1 MTAPATPLFT
11 DLYQLTMMQG
21 YRSTG
26 LHRKE
31 ACFDLFFRHH
41 PFRGGYSI
49 AAGLEDALTFL
60 ETARFDGSDLDYLRS
75 LGLFAVEFLDGL
87 RAFGFSGTVHAVMEG
102 TVVFPNAPVLRVEGP
117 MDECQLV
124 ESSLLN
130 IVNFQSLIATKA
142 ARVCQE
148 VGGEN
153 VMEFG
158 LRRAQGPDGA
168 LTASRAAYIGGCAST
183 SNVLAG
189 KVHGIPVGGTHAH
202 SWVMAFD
209 SELEAFRAFARIY
222 PRDTVLLTDTY
233 DTLRSGVPNAI
244 RVALEMRERGESL
257 KGIRLDSGDLAY
269 LSIEARRMLDEAGLD
284 GVKIVCSGDLDEHI
298 LHDMKAQG
306 ARIDLYGVG
315 TNLAT
320 AQGDP
325 AFPGVYKM
333 AALRDP
339 GGPWEMKLKIADGR
353 KKSTLPGVKQV
364 WRLHD
369 ASGEMMA
376 DWIELEDAAPADGAA
391 DFTKGVVGHH
401 PVLTY
406 QKKRYDGI
414 AAAVPLLEPVFK
426 GGRRL
431 GPPRSLGESRERV
444 RAQLA
449 GLHPTMRRLL
459 NPHIYKVSIGPRLMQ
474 ETDRLRS
481 EPEDGAGDRSR
492 R

>member
-21 YRSTG
+21 YRITG
-26 LHRKE
+26 LHGRE

-60 ETARFDGSDLDYLRS
+60 ETARFDDSDLGYLES
-75 LGLFAVEFLDGL
+75 LGLFTRDFLDSLGSF
-87 RAFGFSGTVHAVMEG
+87 RFSGTVHAVQEG
-102 TVVFPNAPVLRVEGP
+102 TVVFPNTPILRVEGP

-168 LTASRAAYIGGCAST
+168 ITASRAAYIGGCAMT

-189 KVHGIPVGGTHAH
+189 KIHGIPVGGTHAH
-202 SWVMAFD
+202 SWVMAFE
-209 SELEAFRAFARIY
+209 SELEAFRAFARVY
-222 PRDTVLLTDTY
+222 PRDSVLLTDTY
-233 DTLRSGVPNAI
+233 DTLKSGVPNAI

-269 LSIEARRMLDEAGLD
+269 LSIEARRMLDEAGLTD
-284 GVKIVCSGDLDEHI
+284 VKIVCSGDLDEHI
-298 LHDMKAQG
+298 LHDMRAQG

-320 AQGDP
+320 AQGEP

-333 AALRDP
+333 AALRGRD
-339 GGPWEMKLKIADGR
+339 GDWEMKLKIADGR
-353 KKSTLPGVKQV
+353 KKATLPGVKQV
-364 WRLHD
+364 WRLYD
-369 ASGEMMA
+369 SADEMMA
-376 DWIELEDAAPADGAA
+376 DWMELEDPDPGRVP
-391 DFTKGVVGHH
+391 DFSRGLVGHH

-414 AAAVPLLEPVFK
+414 SRAVPLLEPVFS

-431 GPPRSLGESRERV
+431 KPRGSLGESRRTV
-444 RAQLA
+444 SDQLA
-449 GLHPTMRRLL
+449 RLHPTMRRLL
-459 NPHIYKVSIGPRLMQ
+459 NPHIYKVSIGPRLMR

-481 EPEDGAGDRSR
+481 EPEDHSHAGGRS
-492 R
+492 

>member
-26 LHRKE
+26 LDRKE

-60 ETARFDGSDLDYLRS
+60 ETARFGDGDLEYLGS
-75 LGLFAVEFLDGL
+75 LGLFTPGFLEGL
-87 RAFGFSGTVHAVMEG
+87 KIFRFSGTVHGVQEG
-102 TVVFPNAPVLRVEGP
+102 TVVFPNEPILRVEGP

-168 LTASRAAYIGGCAST
+168 LTASRAAYIGGCAMT

-189 KVHGIPVGGTHAH
+189 KIHGIPVGGTHAH

-222 PRDTVLLTDTY
+222 PNDTVLLTDTY
-233 DTLRSGVPNAI
+233 DTLKSGVPNAI
-244 RVALEMRERGESL
+244 RVALEMRGRGESL

-269 LSIEARRMLDEAGLD
+269 LSIEARRMLDEAGLTD
-284 GVKIVCSGDLDEHI
+284 VKIVCSGDLDEHI

-333 AALRDP
+333 AALRES
-339 GGPWEMKLKIADGR
+339 GGDWEMKLKIADGR

-364 WRLHD
+364 WRLCD
-369 ASGEMMA
+369 SAGEMMA
-376 DWIELEDAAPADGAA
+376 DWIELEDTGPCRSP
-391 DFTKGVVGHH
+391 DFSRGVTGYH

-406 QKKRYDGI
+406 QKKRYDRI
-414 AAAVPLLEPVFK
+414 ACAVPLLEPVFS

-431 GPPRSLGESRERV
+431 QPHRSLEDSRRRV
-444 RAQLA
+444 SDQLA
-449 GLHPTMRRLL
+449 CLHPTMRRLL
-459 NPHIYKVSIGPRLMQ
+459 NPHIYKVSIGPRLMR

-481 EPEDGAGDRSR
+481 EPEEGSPAGGRP
-492 R
+492 